1 VQSLP
6 SARRLYAADLPE
18 LCALDEKLIRQR
30 LAKVPAG
37 ETSVALIPD
46 INNIRWH
53 QAREEFVGNEL
64 YGRMPDVKGAI
75 VGTEPGKRVWCYW
88 TRLWYNA
95 NPSESNGNAMNIL
108 RLVIE
113 DEEHAGNYV
122 DAISALFA
130 AALEQAKQW
139 NMELI
144 EAWNP
149 THEVVEGAKR
159 LVPEAAVVDRD
170 TESITSLMW
179 YGRADEKVDWIM
191 NEKYGWC

>member
-88 TRLWYNA
+88 TRLWYNP
-95 NPSESNGNAMNIL
+95 NPSESKDNAMNIL

-113 DEEHAGNYV
+113 DEEHAGDYV

-139 NMELI
+139 NMEVI
-144 EAWNP
+144 ESWNP
-149 THEVVEGAKR
+149 TQEVVEGARR

-170 TESITSLMW
+170 MDSITSMMW
-179 YGRADEKVDWIM
+179 YGRAEEKVDWIM

>member
-1 VQSLP
+1 MP
-6 SARRLYAADLPE
+6 SARRLYAPDLPE

-88 TRLWYNA
+88 TRLWYNP
-95 NPSESNGNAMNIL
+95 NPSESKDNAMNIL

-139 NMELI
+139 NMEVI
-144 EAWNP
+144 ESWNP
-149 THEVVEGAKR
+149 TQEVVEGARR

-170 TESITSLMW
+170 MDSITSMMW
-179 YGRADEKVDWIM
+179 YGRAEEKVDWIM

>member
-1 VQSLP
+1 MQSLP
-6 SARRLYAADLPE
+6 SARRLYAPDLPE

-88 TRLWYNA
+88 TRLWYNP
-95 NPSESNGNAMNIL
+95 NPSESKDNAMNIL

-139 NMELI
+139 NMEVI
-144 EAWNP
+144 ESWNP
-149 THEVVEGAKR
+149 TQEVVEGARR

-170 TESITSLMW
+170 MDSITSMMW
-179 YGRADEKVDWIM
+179 YGRAEEKVDWIM

>member
-88 TRLWYNA
+88 TRLWYNP
-95 NPSESNGNAMNIL
+95 NPSESKDNAMNIL

-139 NMELI
+139 NMEVI
-144 EAWNP
+144 ESWNP
-149 THEVVEGAKR
+149 TQEVVEGARR

-170 TESITSLMW
+170 MDSITSMMW
-179 YGRADEKVDWIM
+179 YGRAEEKVDWIM

>member
-1 VQSLP
+1 MQSLP

-88 TRLWYNA
+88 TRLWYNP
-95 NPSESNGNAMNIL
+95 NPSESKDNAMNIL

-139 NMELI
+139 NMEVI
-144 EAWNP
+144 ESWNP
-149 THEVVEGAKR
+149 TQEVVEGARR

-170 TESITSLMW
+170 MDSITSMMW
-179 YGRADEKVDWIM
+179 YGRAEEKVDWIM

>member
-6 SARRLYAADLPE
+6 SARRLYAPDLPE

-88 TRLWYNA
+88 TRLWYNP
-95 NPSESNGNAMNIL
+95 NPSESKDNAMNIL

-139 NMELI
+139 NMEVI
-144 EAWNP
+144 ESWNP
-149 THEVVEGAKR
+149 TQEVVEGARR

-170 TESITSLMW
+170 MDSITSMMW
-179 YGRADEKVDWIM
+179 YGRAEEKVDWIM

>member
-1 VQSLP
+1 MQSLP

-88 TRLWYNA
+88 TRLWYNP
-95 NPSESNGNAMNIL
+95 NPSESKDNAMNIL

-113 DEEHAGNYV
+113 DEEHAGDYV

-139 NMELI
+139 NMEVI
-144 EAWNP
+144 ESWNP
-149 THEVVEGAKR
+149 TQEVVEGARR

-170 TESITSLMW
+170 MDSITSMMW
-179 YGRADEKVDWIM
+179 YGRAEEKVDWIM